1 MPSGFACAI
10 APTSVRIYPHDFLK
24 SQKSK
29 RESTK
34 GTGMHVTVII
44 PALDEEA
51 AIGEVVRAI
60 PETWCRRS
68 SWWITGVEMAQQG
81 WLPPLEP
88 E

>member
-1 MPSGFACAI
+1 
-10 APTSVRIYPHDFLK
+10 
-24 SQKSK
+24 
-29 RESTK
+29 
-34 GTGMHVTVII
+34 MHVTVII

-68 SWWITGVEMAQQG
+68 SWWITGVEIAQQG